1 MSLNFKFQTYTFNDL
16 VETSLNL
23 PAGTYVLK
31 NPHILANQGIV
42 AVDNLTAE
50 NGSTKPLAHHE
61 IMDYVLASGIARR
74 ANGTESTIYIEP
86 VRGESRLSIMSGG
99 IR

>member
-1 MSLNFKFQTYTFNDL
+1 MSLNFKFENYTFNDL

-23 PAGTYVLK
+23 PPRTCILK

-42 AVDNLTAE
+42 AIDDFTAKD
-50 NGSTKPLAHHE
+50 GSTKPLAHHQ

-74 ANGTESTIYIEP
+74 ANGTNSTIYIEP
-86 VRGESRLSIMSGG
+86 VRGESKLSIMSGG
-99 IR
+99 NH